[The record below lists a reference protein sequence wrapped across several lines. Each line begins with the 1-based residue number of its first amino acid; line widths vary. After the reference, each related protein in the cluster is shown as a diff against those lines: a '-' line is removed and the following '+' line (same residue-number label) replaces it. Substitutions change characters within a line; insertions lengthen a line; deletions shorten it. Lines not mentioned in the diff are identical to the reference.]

1 MKKEPLGAGGS
12 DTSITRATCS
22 RCPDINRGQQ
32 LSETVPGISP
42 SVCLL
47 SAGQYSGIGISRS
60 IDVNSLTLMLQTVA
74 DSGIGGPGATKKD
87 SYRISHKPGVA
98 MQKVA

>member
-1 MKKEPLGAGGS
+1 V
-12 DTSITRATCS
+12 
-22 RCPDINRGQQ
+22 QQ
-32 LSETVPGISP
+32 VPGYKSWTATVGNSISP

-47 SAGQYSGIGISRS
+47 SGGQYSGIGISRS